1 MGELTGLNFELRGY
15 VDSTG
20 RKLPM
25 YLLSKDGFMMVVIG
39 YATPEAIYIKEAYIA
54 KSSTK

>member
-1 MGELTGLNFELRGY
+1 
-15 VDSTG
+15 
-20 RKLPM
+20 M

-39 YATPEAIYIKEAYIA
+39 YATPEAIYIKEAYTA